1 MKKYITIL
9 ILLFLTLLIGCASI
23 GYNNTTNEADI
34 EKITMP
40 DSSNVYLIQW
50 KGHIF
55 IYDKNNYPPITE
67 IDYIKY

>member
-1 MKKYITIL
+1 MRKFIYITA
-9 ILLFLTLLIGCASI
+9 LLLTIAGCASI
-23 GYNNTTNEADI
+23 GYNGLSNEANI

-40 DSSNVYLIQW
+40 DSSNVYLIEW

-55 IYDKNNYPPITE
+55 IYDKNNYPPIKE

>member
-1 MKKYITIL
+1 MRKYITI
-9 ILLFLTLLIGCASI
+9 IALLLLIAGCASI
-23 GYNNTTNEADI
+23 GYNGLTNEADI

-55 IYDKNNYPPITE
+55 IYDKNSYPTITE
-67 IDYIKY
+67 IEYIK

>member
-1 MKKYITIL
+1 MRKYITIIAL
-9 ILLFLTLLIGCASI
+9 LLIVAGCASI
-23 GYNNTTNEADI
+23 GYNGLSNEANI

-40 DSSNVYLIQW
+40 DSSNVYIIEW

-67 IDYIKY
+67 IDYIK

>member
-1 MKKYITIL
+1 MRKYITI
-9 ILLFLTLLIGCASI
+9 IALLLLIAGCASI
-23 GYNNTTNEADI
+23 GYNGLTNEADI

-55 IYDKNNYPPITE
+55 LYDKNSYPTITE
-67 IDYIKY
+67 IEYIK

>member
-1 MKKYITIL
+1 MRKYITIIAL
-9 ILLFLTLLIGCASI
+9 LLIVAGCASI
-23 GYNNTTNEADI
+23 GYNGLSNEANI

-40 DSSNVYLIQW
+40 DSSNVYIIEW

-55 IYDKNNYPPITE
+55 IYDKNNYPPIKE

>member
-1 MKKYITIL
+1 MRKYITI
-9 ILLFLTLLIGCASI
+9 IALLLLTAGCASI
-23 GYNNTTNEADI
+23 GYNGLTNEADI

-55 IYDKNNYPPITE
+55 LYDKNSYPTITE
-67 IDYIKY
+67 IEYIK

>member
-1 MKKYITIL
+1 MRKYITIIAL
-9 ILLFLTLLIGCASI
+9 LLIVAGCASI
-23 GYNNTTNEADI
+23 GYNGLSNEANI

-40 DSSNVYLIQW
+40 DSSNVYIIEW

-67 IDYIKY
+67 IEYVK

>member
-1 MKKYITIL
+1 MKKYITI
-9 ILLFLTLLIGCASI
+9 IALLLLIAGCASI
-23 GYNNTTNEADI
+23 GYNGLSNEADI

-55 IYDKNNYPPITE
+55 IYDKNSYPTITE
-67 IDYIKY
+67 IEYIK

>member
-1 MKKYITIL
+1 MKKYITI
-9 ILLFLTLLIGCASI
+9 IALLLLAAGCASI
-23 GYNNTTNEADI
+23 GYNGLTNEADI

-55 IYDKNNYPPITE
+55 LYDKNSYPTITE
-67 IDYIKY
+67 IEYIK

>member
-1 MKKYITIL
+1 MRKFIYIIAL
-9 ILLFLTLLIGCASI
+9 LLITAGCASI
-23 GYNNTTNEADI
+23 GYNGLSNEANI

-40 DSSNVYLIQW
+40 DSSNVYIIEW

-67 IDYIKY
+67 IDYIK